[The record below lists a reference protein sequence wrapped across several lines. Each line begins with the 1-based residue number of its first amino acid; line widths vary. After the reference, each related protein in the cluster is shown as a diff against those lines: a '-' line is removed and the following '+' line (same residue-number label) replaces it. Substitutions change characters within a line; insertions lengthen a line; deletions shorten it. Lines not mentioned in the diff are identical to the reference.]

1 MGGTTGEVIESTK
14 SRARQYKREKLDKV
28 TREAQDRVGQAS
40 GDAASG
46 FETAMQ
52 ENAEGFGEFMERN
65 TRSMPGRAQGGDS
78 PETSDTQSANYSKS
92 SSEKSSKTDKKGQ
105 KESKGGTGGSKRQFY
120 A

>member
-1 MGGTTGEVIESTK
+1 MGGLREEVQEGVESAK
-14 SRARQYKREKLDKV
+14 QRARQYKREKLDEQ
-28 TREAQDRVGQAS
+28 TRAAQRNVGAVS
-40 GDAASG
+40 GDAMSS
-46 FETAMQ
+46 FEMAT
-52 ENAEGFGEFMERN
+52 EGVGDFIERN

-78 PETSDTQSANYSKS
+78 PETSDTASANYSKS

>member
-1 MGGTTGEVIESTK
+1 MGGLREGVQEGVESAK
-14 SRARQYKREKLDKV
+14 QRARQYKREKLDEQ
-28 TREAQDRVGQAS
+28 TRAAQRNVGAVSGEAMSSFEMATEGVG
-40 GDAASG
+40 D
-46 FETAMQ
+46 FI
-52 ENAEGFGEFMERN
+52 ERN

-78 PETSDTQSANYSKS
+78 PETSDTASANYSKS